1 MAFKAWIRGSNSV
14 GASRAS
20 SCCSSLPGRTR
31 AACAAI
37 LRSGRNPRS
46 NIMLASTA
54 ATSALMATD
63 TTICQR

>member
-1 MAFKAWIRGSNSV
+1 MAFKARIRGSNSV

-20 SCCSSLPGRTR
+20 SCWPSLPGRTR
-31 AACAAI
+31 AAWAAI

-46 NIMLASTA
+46 SITLASKA